1 MRTCCRSPSVI
12 VASVETLT
20 LFRACLLVGPC
31 SRKSSDDE
39 LYETYWEIWS
49 LMVKELGPST
59 GYPPA
64 SQDVRE
70 SLNNSGTNFP
80 FGGLVLWPSLVP
92 NQQVKKKNLRIFYT
106 ICGDHGG
113 RVEVPGGKGG
123 PPDDEGHLNCPYS
136 DHHDLHVDQPEL
148 ECPTG
153 RTLLGTALTY
163 SPSQDI
169 WGMDV
174 EKTRIL
180 EETNPEETLEIQVI
194 NLEMMSQ
201 WTNRTHQKR
210 NFNCV
215 IKHWQKDLQ

>member
-1 MRTCCRSPSVI
+1 MCHCCISWNTDFVLGMYPCWTMFSKVFWWWAWWNILRDLVVDGQKNLVRQLETPPPRPRGCKGLSEQLWNRFSFWTFGSLSVTGPKP
-12 VASVETLT
+12 ASSVEKT
-20 LFRACLLVGPC
+20 
-31 SRKSSDDE
+31 
-39 LYETYWEIWS
+39 
-49 LMVKELGPST
+49 
-59 GYPPA
+59 
-64 SQDVRE
+64 
-70 SLNNSGTNFP
+70 
-80 FGGLVLWPSLVP
+80 
-92 NQQVKKKNLRIFYT
+92 NLRIFCT

-123 PPDDEGHLNCPYS
+123 PPDDKGHLNCPYS

-153 RTLLGTALTY
+153 RTLLGTELTY